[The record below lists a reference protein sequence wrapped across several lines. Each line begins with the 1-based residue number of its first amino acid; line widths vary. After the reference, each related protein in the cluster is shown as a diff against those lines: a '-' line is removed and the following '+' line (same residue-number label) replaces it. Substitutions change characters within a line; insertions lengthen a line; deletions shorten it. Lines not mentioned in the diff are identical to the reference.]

1 MRMTECI
8 NLKDPKMGNSTAN
21 EEDSYARTCGLFLAG
36 KLLQSLSKNNNFFP
50 ERSVAGNFIE
60 PFKP

>member
-36 KLLQSLSKNNNFFP
+36 KLLQSLSKNNNFFQKGALQKI
-50 ERSVAGNFIE
+50 S
-60 PFKP
+60 